1 MSADDEKQRA
11 ADAALAFVEP
21 GMKLGLGTGST
32 ASRFVDLLGA
42 RVAAGLK
49 IVGVPTS
56 QATHAQAERLGIP
69 LATLEE
75 APELDLAIDGADEI
89 DAELRLIK
97 GGGGAL
103 LREKIV
109 AASSRRMVVIAD
121 SSKKVAR
128 LGAYPLPVEI
138 VPFGL
143 GSTRLR
149 LERVCERLGLAGD
162 VALRQRNGEAFV
174 TDSGHYILDGAFG
187 AIPDPE
193 RLAAHFCGLPGVVE
207 HGLFLNLA
215 SVALVAGP
223 AGVETMRR
231 PSGAGSPKDPPKD
244 PPKDLLKDVTHG
256 GV

>member
-11 ADAALAFVEP
+11 AAAALDFVEP

-42 RVAAGLK
+42 KVAAGLK

-56 QATHAQAERLGIP
+56 EATHAQARRLGIA
-69 LATLEE
+69 LATLDET
-75 APELDLAIDGADEI
+75 PELDLTIDGADEV

-128 LGAYPLPVEI
+128 LGAFPLPIEVA
-138 VPFGL
+138 PFGL

-149 LERVCERLGLAGD
+149 LARACERLGLAGELS
-162 VALRQRNGEAFV
+162 LRQRGGEPFV
-174 TDSGHYILDGAFG
+174 TDGGHYILDGAFG

-193 RLAAHFCGLPGVVE
+193 RLAAHVSGTPGVVE

-215 SVALVAGP
+215 SAVLVAGP
-223 AGVETMRR
+223 GGVETMRR
-231 PSGAGSPKDPPKD
+231 PSAPI
-244 PPKDLLKDVTHG
+244 
-256 GV
+256 